1 MHQLSPP
8 RKQLR
13 HEAKSHA
20 IAPFTYHTVEQLDEA
35 SANLKP
41 TLILVWSALNVSTGT
56 IYAYPNVI

>member
-1 MHQLSPP
+1 MRQNRMP
-8 RKQLR
+8 LR
-13 HEAKSHA
+13 L
-20 IAPFTYHTVEQLDEA
+20 FTYHTVEQLDEA